1 MVAEA
6 EYNNLGEEV
15 LQERFERWHTC
26 SLCEQRY
33 HGAVAC
39 ALGWAC
45 WKTYLGRPENDGL
58 RSIAM
63 LQLGNGLHSAN
74 QFEDCLSVQ
83 MVELSTMRRIGAPEQ
98 NILVM
103 QGNISCTYQV
113 LGRFEQAL
121 SMRRDVYNG
130 GLKIH
135 GEHHEETITAAG
147 NYAIT
152 CINLER
158 FEEAKSLLRKIMP
171 VSQRVHGTE
180 HMRTISL
187 REDLARAMLDD
198 RDSSLVE
205 IREALETLEEILG
218 VMQRVM
224 GASHPETRRVQQHL
238 KAYRDYF
245 RTT

>member
-6 EYNNLGEEV
+6 
-15 LQERFERWHTC
+15 
-26 SLCEQRY
+26 
-33 HGAVAC
+33 
-39 ALGWAC
+39 
-45 WKTYLGRPENDGL
+45 
-58 RSIAM
+58 
-63 LQLGNGLHSAN
+63 
-74 QFEDCLSVQ
+74 
-83 MVELSTMRRIGAPEQ
+83 
-98 NILVM
+98 
-103 QGNISCTYQV
+103 
-113 LGRFEQAL
+113 
-121 SMRRDVYNG
+121 YNG
-130 GLKIH
+130 NLKIH

-147 NYAIT
+147 NCAIT

-158 FEEAKSLLRKIMP
+158 FEEAKSLLRKLMP
-171 VSQRVHGTE
+171 VAQRVHGTE

-218 VMQRVM
+218 VMQRVL

-238 KAYRDYF
+238 KAYREDL